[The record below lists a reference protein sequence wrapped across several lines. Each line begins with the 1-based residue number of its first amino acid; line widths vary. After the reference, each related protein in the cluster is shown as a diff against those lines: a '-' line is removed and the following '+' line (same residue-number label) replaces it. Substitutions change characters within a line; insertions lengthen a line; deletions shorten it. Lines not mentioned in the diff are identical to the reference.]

1 MRQSL
6 RRVGRWLAWPYRRF
20 FDPRF
25 AAVTQQVVEQVV
37 EQSEATRQL
46 VTAGLAQAGEQ
57 YQALDTHAEG
67 RHREATVA
75 RELLQGE
82 IAHLRDLIHADMD
95 ATSEAVTLLGRS
107 FREIE
112 TSFAASV
119 ESIEAT
125 RRLAEE
131 AWKGTETYID
141 ELAHGSIE
149 DLQGGAVEL
158 LNYAAG
164 HEGFA
169 AQRHLWFNPPVHV
182 QYADTEAFVSA
193 VNERIAEV
201 PFVVRALAE
210 VPLGAKVLDVGASES
225 TLCLSLATLGY
236 DVTAVDP
243 RPNPLRHPN
252 LHVVERQIEDWEGEE
267 GAFDATICL
276 STIEHIGVGA
286 YGQEEARRTDLDAMR
301 RMRELTR
308 PGGLLI
314 MTTSYGRSG
323 ADEFSRTYD
332 RSDLEELLEGWNVQE
347 MSFLAREDETTWVAR
362 NSSESPEPSSGEMVV
377 MLTARRGE

>member
-1 MRQSL
+1 MRLFL
-6 RRVGRWLAWPYRRF
+6 RRVGRWIAWPYRRF

-25 AAVTQQVVEQVV
+25 AGVGQQIV
-37 EQSEATRQL
+37 EQSEATREL
-46 VTAGLAQAGEQ
+46 IAAGLAQAGDH
-57 YQALDTHAEG
+57 YRALDTHAEG
-67 RHREATVA
+67 RHREAAVA
-75 RELLQGE
+75 GELLRDE
-82 IAHLRDLIHADMD
+82 VAHLRDLIHADMD

-119 ESIEAT
+119 DSLEAT
-125 RRLAEE
+125 RRLAEQ
-131 AWKGTETYID
+131 AWGSTEDYVE
-141 ELAHGSIE
+141 ELAHGAIE
-149 DLQGGAVEL
+149 DLHGSAVKL

-182 QYADTEAFVSA
+182 QYADSEAFVDG

-201 PFVVRALAE
+201 PFVLRALAE
-210 VPLGAKVLDVGASES
+210 VPLGARLLDVGASES
-225 TLCLSLATLGY
+225 TLCLSLASLGY

-252 LHVVERQIEDWEGEE
+252 LHVVEGRIEDWDGEPE
-267 GAFDATICL
+267 TFDVTLCL

-286 YGQEEARRTDLDAMR
+286 YGQQEGRRTDLEAMR

-314 MTTSYGRSG
+314 LTTPYGPSG
-323 ADEFSRTYD
+323 VDELSRTYD
-332 RSDLEELLEGWNVQE
+332 RSDLEKLLEGWNVGE
-347 MSFLAREDETTWVAR
+347 MAFLARADETTWLL
-362 NSSESPEPSSGEMVV
+362 NSSNEPQESASRETVV
-377 MLTARRGE
+377 MVTARRSE

>member
-1 MRQSL
+1 MRQFL
-6 RRVGRWLAWPYRRF
+6 RRVGRWVAWPYRRF

-25 AAVTQQVVEQVV
+25 AAVTQQVAQ
-37 EQSEATRQL
+37 QSEATRQL
-46 VTAGLAQAGEQ
+46 VTTGLAQATEQ

-75 RELLQGE
+75 RELLRGE

-119 ESIEAT
+119 ESLEAT
-125 RRLAEE
+125 RRVAEE
-131 AWKGTETYID
+131 AWKETETYVD
-141 ELAHGSIE
+141 ELVHGAIE
-149 DLQGGAVEL
+149 DLRGGAVRL

-169 AQRHLWFNPPVHV
+169 AQRNLWFNPPVHV
-182 QYADTEAFVSA
+182 QYADSEAFVGG
-193 VNERIAEV
+193 VNERIAEI
-201 PFVVRALAE
+201 PFVLRAMAE

-252 LHVVERQIEDWEGEE
+252 LHVVERQIEDWDGEQGE
-267 GAFDATICL
+267 FDATICL

-286 YGQEEARRTDLDAMR
+286 YGLEEGRRTDLDAMR

-314 MTTSYGRSG
+314 LTTLYGRSG

-332 RSDLEELLEGWNVQE
+332 RRDLEELLEGWNVGE
-347 MSFLAREDETTWVAR
+347 MKFLARENETTWVTG
-362 NSSESPEPSSGEMVV
+362 NSSESPEPSGREVVV